1 MGDATLSNGLLQ
13 IFYWRSYYDFLNNY
27 SSYIAY
33 IGLDTAKPL
42 NEQTCGMSSTTMT
55 WEQFFLDNALQTW
68 AQYQAVRLDAEAA
81 GYTISEGTQTQ
92 LNSSAQQLE
101 TSAQQYGFLTLYRPC
116 WKPIL
121 APASPPK
128 LISPIW
134 SCI

>member
-1 MGDATLSNGLLQ
+1 
-13 IFYWRSYYDFLNNY
+13 
-27 SSYIAY
+27 
-33 IGLDTAKPL
+33 
-42 NEQTCGMSSTTMT
+42 MSSTTMT

-101 TSAQQYGFLTLYRPC
+101 TSAQQYGFDSVQAS